1 MKTIIAGCRT
11 ANDYEVLKDGIRQV
25 VDWDITEVVC
35 GCAQGADELGRMWAI
50 EHGVP
55 VKEFPANWERYG
67 KMAGVRRNEGM
78 GKYAEALVA
87 LWDGK
92 SPGTGHMIQYAL
104 DAGLTV
110 RIWRID

>member
-1 MKTIIAGCRT
+1 MITIIAGCRT
-11 ANDYEVLKDGIRQV
+11 ADDYRILQDGIHQV

-35 GCAQGADELGRMWAI
+35 GCAQGADELGRKWAELHNI
-50 EHGVP
+50 P
-55 VKEFPANWERYG
+55 VKEFPANWEKHG
-67 KMAGVRRNEGM
+67 KTAGVRRNESM
-78 GKYAEALVA
+78 AKYADALVA

-104 DAGLTV
+104 KEGLTV